1 MTFESRVRTL
11 ASGKLRILWPLL
23 LGFAVLMVPTSF
35 TLADQIWSREAGAHG
50 PIIILTGLWLLWRQL
65 PDLNRDARP
74 GNNIL
79 TALLLLA
86 TLGLYVFGR
95 SYDFVY
101 LEAGGL
107 YAAALTLIYAEIGF
121 APMRRNWFPFVYL
134 CFAIPPPHW
143 LLDAVTAPLKRFV
156 STAATSS
163 LQLFDIPVSHEG
175 VTIFVSQYQLL
186 VEDACSGMNSLI
198 GLIAISLL
206 YIYLAHGS
214 SWRHSLTLMLF
225 IVPIAILA
233 NILRIMFLIL
243 LTYFFGDAVGQGF
256 LHVSAGMALFA
267 VSLLI
272 IFALDQLLTRT
283 YQNLRGAHG
292 RAA

>member
-11 ASGKLRILWPLL
+11 AGGKQWLFWPLL
-23 LGFAVLMVPTSF
+23 VGFVVLLIPTAF
-35 TLADQIWSREAGAHG
+35 TLADQVWSREAGAHG

-65 PDLNRDARP
+65 GDLNRDARP
-74 GNNIL
+74 GNDVVTFI
-79 TALLLLA
+79 LLA
-86 TLGLYVFGR
+86 AALALYVFGR
-95 SYDFVY
+95 AYDFVY

-143 LLDAVTAPLKRFV
+143 ALDVITAPLKRFV
-156 STAATSS
+156 SAAATGT

-175 VTIFVSQYQLL
+175 VTIFVAQYQLL

-214 SWRHSLTLMLF
+214 SWRHSLTLMVF
-225 IVPIAILA
+225 IIPIAILA
-233 NILRIMFLIL
+233 NILRIIFLIL

-267 VSLLI
+267 ISLLI
-272 IFALDQLLTRT
+272 IFALDQVLIRT
-283 YQNLRGAHG
+283 YQNLRGLRG
-292 RAA
+292 RTA

>member
-1 MTFESRVRTL
+1 MTFESRARTFAGGRL
-11 ASGKLRILWPLL
+11 PTLWPLI
-23 LGFAVLMVPTSF
+23 LGFVALLIPTCF
-35 TLADQIWSREAGAHG
+35 TLANQVWSRESGAHG

-65 PDLNRDARP
+65 NDLNRDARP
-74 GNNIL
+74 GNNGVTL
-79 TALLLLA
+79 VLLA
-86 TLGLYVFGR
+86 CALALYVFGR
-95 SYDFVY
+95 AYDFVY
-101 LEAGGL
+101 LEVGGL
-107 YAAALTLIYAEIGF
+107 YAAGLALIYAEIGF
-121 APMRRNWFPFVYL
+121 APMLRNWFPFVYL

-143 LLDAVTAPLKRFV
+143 ILDSATAPLKRFV
-156 STAATSS
+156 SAAATGT
-163 LQLFDIPVSHEG
+163 LQFFDVPVSHEG
-175 VTIFVSQYQLL
+175 VTIFVAQYQLL

-214 SWRHSLTLMLF
+214 SWRHALTLVFF
-225 IVPIAILA
+225 IIPIAVFA

-243 LTYFFGDAVGQGF
+243 LTYFFGDSVGQGF

-283 YQNLRGAHG
+283 YQNLRRLRVRTA
-292 RAA
+292 